1 MDNFLEKIAINSGVG
16 RLSTQPNFEDKILP
30 GIIKE
35 ISLITGQK
43 PMTRPARK
51 SISGFKLREGTII
64 GLKTTLRGKK
74 MKDFFEKLVK
84 IVLPR
89 IRDFR
94 GIDVKS
100 VDSNGNLTI
109 GIKDYLVF
117 PEVSP
122 EISKVNFGLEITAVP
137 IIKKKNEALEL
148 YRKMGVPFKRKM

>member
-1 MDNFLEKIAINSGVG
+1 MDNFLEKIVINSGLG

-43 PMTRPARK
+43 PMTRPAKK

-64 GLKTTLRGKK
+64 GLKTTLRDRK

-100 VDSNGNLTI
+100 ADSNGNLTI

-122 EISKVNFGLEITAVP
+122 EISRVNFGLEITMVP
-137 IIKKKNEALEL
+137 IIKKRNEALEL
-148 YRKMGVPFKRKM
+148 YRKMGVPFKKK